1 MCGGGT
7 GPGEDVLTTES
18 RMERVKGED
27 TAQGED
33 AARAEEPAQGEE
45 AAQAGKA
52 AQPGEA
58 EGAGDAGRAGTEAPG
73 RRSGRRAAGRAVT
86 VAAFLFVLAALLAP
100 VEFTQLKPAAFARI
114 PVEGIVGAALILAV
128 PARARR
134 YAAGTAGALLGLLFV
149 LKVMDI
155 GFEAVMFRPFDL
167 VLDWPLLSP
176 AVEFVEKS
184 SGRAGAIGV
193 VVLTIGLAAAVAV
206 LMALSVLRLSRVAA
220 RHARTTLKSAA
231 VLGIAWAVCAALGL
245 QFAPGLPVASRSSA
259 VHAYDHAAQIRSS
272 LNDAEEFAEAA
283 AVDAFRDT
291 PGDRLLTGLRGK
303 DVVLAFVESY
313 GRSAL
318 EHPEYAA
325 QVGDVLDAG
334 TRRLGDAGF
343 SSRSGWLTSPTA
355 GGGSW
360 LAHATLL
367 SGLWVDNEQRYRTLV
382 NSDRFT
388 LTHAFSRAGS
398 RTVGLMPAITRAW
411 PEGRYYGYD
420 KIYDNRNLGYRGPRF
435 AFATMP
441 DQYTLSVLQRNE
453 LARGDRAPVMAEAA
467 LVSSHAP
474 WAAIPRLVPWDR
486 VGDGSVFQG
495 MGKPDD
501 APWPAAGEIRGEYRK
516 SIEYTL
522 NTLISYVETYG
533 DEDTVLVF
541 LGDHQP
547 SPVLA
552 GQGAS
557 RDVPITIVAKD
568 EAVMERI
575 SGWGWQEGLKPAK
588 DGPVWPMHRF
598 RDRFLTAFGG

>member
-1 MCGGGT
+1 MLTTDSRIERVEDDDAAGEGAAEAAERAAAALTGEAAAESTAEIAATVTAETAAPGRGGGR
-7 GPGEDVLTTES
+7 PG
-18 RMERVKGED
+18 RRRRV
-27 TAQGED
+27 
-33 AARAEEPAQGEE
+33 
-45 AAQAGKA
+45 
-52 AQPGEA
+52 
-58 EGAGDAGRAGTEAPG
+58 AGRALTA
-73 RRSGRRAAGRAVT
+73 
-86 VAAFLFVLAALLAP
+86 AAFLFVLAALVAP
-100 VEFTQLKPAAFARI
+100 AEVAVLGPAAFARI
-114 PVEGIVGAALILAV
+114 PVEGIAGAVLIIAA

-134 YAAGTAGALLGLLFV
+134 YLAGAAGAVLGLLLV
-149 LKVMDI
+149 LKIADI
-155 GFEAVMFRPFDL
+155 GFGAVMFRPFDL

-176 AVEFVEKS
+176 GIEFVEKS

-193 VVLTIGLAAAVAV
+193 VVLAVVLALAVVAV
-206 LMALSVLRLSRVAA
+206 MALSALRLGGVAA
-220 RHARTTLKSAA
+220 RHRRATARAA
-231 VLGIAWAVCAALGL
+231 ALLGTVWVLCAALGV
-245 QFAPGLPVASRSSA
+245 QFAEGVPVASRSTA
-259 VHAYDHAAQIRSS
+259 VLAYDHTVQVRSS

-283 AVDAFRDT
+283 AVDAFRGT
-291 PGDRLLTGLRGK
+291 PPGELLTGLRGK

-313 GRSAL
+313 GRSAV
-318 EHPEYAA
+318 EHPEYAPGIGA
-325 QVGDVLDAG
+325 VLDAG
-334 TRRLGDAGF
+334 TRRLDEAGF
-343 SSRSGWLTSPTA
+343 AARSGWLTSPTA

-388 LTHAFSRAGS
+388 LTHAFHRAGS

-411 PEGRYYGYD
+411 PEGGFYGYD
-420 KIYDNRNLGYRGPRF
+420 KLYDNRNLGYRGPPF

-453 LARGDRAPVMAEAA
+453 LAGGDRAPVMAEAA

-474 WAAIPRLVPWDR
+474 WAAIPRMVPWDG

-495 MGKPDD
+495 MGKADD
-501 APWPAAGEIRGEYRK
+501 APWPPPGRIRGEYRK
-516 SIEYTL
+516 SVEYTL
-522 NTLISYVETYG
+522 NTLVSFMETYG

-552 GQGAS
+552 GHGAS

-568 EAVMERI
+568 EAVLDKI
-575 SGWGWQEGLKPAK
+575 SAWGWQDGLKPAEN
-588 DGPVWPMHRF
+588 GPVWPMHAF

>member
-1 MCGGGT
+1 M
-7 GPGEDVLTTES
+7 LTTDS
-18 RMERVKGED
+18 RMERVNDEG
-27 TAQGED
+27 AGGGH
-33 AARAEEPAQGEE
+33 AGGPAEE
-45 AAQAGKA
+45 AARE
-52 AQPGEA
+52 PG
-58 EGAGDAGRAGTEAPG
+58 GDKPGGGRRWRRIAGRAC
-73 RRSGRRAAGRAVT
+73 T
-86 VAAFLFVLAALLAP
+86 VAAFLFVLAALVAP
-100 VEFTQLKPAAFARI
+100 AELTRLTPAAFARI
-114 PVEGIVGAALILAV
+114 PVEGIAGVALILVV

-134 YAAGTAGALLGLLFV
+134 YVAGAAGALLGLLLV

-167 VLDWPLLSP
+167 VLDWPLLGP

-184 SGRAGAIGV
+184 SGRTGAIGV
-193 VVLTIGLAAAVAV
+193 LVLAAVLAAAVAV
-206 LMALSVLRLSRVAA
+206 LMSLSALRLARAAA
-220 RHARTTLKSAA
+220 RHRRTSVRAA
-231 VLGIAWAVCAALGL
+231 AALGTVWVLCAALGV
-245 QFAPGLPVASRSSA
+245 QAADGLPVASRSTA
-259 VHAYDHAAQIRSS
+259 VLAYDHTVQVRAS
-272 LNDAEEFAEAA
+272 LNDGEEFAEAA
-283 AVDAFRDT
+283 AVDAFRGT
-291 PGDRLLTGLRGK
+291 PPDRLLTGLRGK

-325 QVGDVLDAG
+325 QVGGVLDAG
-334 TRRLGDAGF
+334 TRRLDEAGF
-343 SSRSGWLTSPTA
+343 SARSGWLTSPTT

-388 LTHAFSRAGS
+388 LNQAFQRAGS
-398 RTVGLMPAITRAW
+398 RTVALMPAITRTW
-411 PEGRYYGYD
+411 PEGGFFGYD
-420 KIYDNRNLGYRGPRF
+420 KVYDSRNIGYRGPRF

-453 LARGDRAPVMAEAA
+453 LAAGDRAPVMAEAA

-474 WAAIPRLVPWDR
+474 WAAIPRQVPWDQ

-495 MGKPDD
+495 MGKGDD
-501 APWPAAGEIRGEYRK
+501 APWPPPDEIRGEYRK

-533 DEDTVLVF
+533 DDDTVLVF

-557 RDVPITIVAKD
+557 RDVPITVVAKD
-568 EAVMERI
+568 EAVLAKI
-575 SGWGWQEGLKPAK
+575 SGWGWQDGLKPAK
-588 DGPVWPMHRF
+588 NGPVWPMHAF